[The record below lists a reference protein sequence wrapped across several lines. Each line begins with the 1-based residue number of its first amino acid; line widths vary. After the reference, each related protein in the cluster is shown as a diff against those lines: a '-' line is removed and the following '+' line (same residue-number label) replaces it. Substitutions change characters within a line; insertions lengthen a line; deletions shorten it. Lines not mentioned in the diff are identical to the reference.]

1 MNEAGKEKHWTGM
14 RGLVERASQEDI
26 TERKTAEEETE
37 AEQER
42 ERRRDRPEFV
52 QLGESVSSGITSQ
65 MDRHRQRR
73 GRWMWED
80 ARRVTE
86 GQRERRSRTEEGP
99 AIARPRSFKRS
110 EWQGWKV
117 GEGTQYKN
125 STTRQWTKQHTTS
138 TEHTRNHRVHQEHK
152 TSPWAQRE
160 VGGSWERLRQ
170 GLTV

>member
-1 MNEAGKEKHWTGM
+1 M

-73 GRWMWED
+73 GRWM
-80 ARRVTE
+80 
-86 GQRERRSRTEEGP
+86 
-99 AIARPRSFKRS
+99 
-110 EWQGWKV
+110 
-117 GEGTQYKN
+117 
-125 STTRQWTKQHTTS
+125 
-138 TEHTRNHRVHQEHK
+138 
-152 TSPWAQRE
+152 
-160 VGGSWERLRQ
+160 
-170 GLTV
+170 